1 MPAPWEKYQKQPE
14 AEGPWKKYQ
23 PDFSAPEDAAPKTAR
38 LGERGQAALE
48 SFGNVATLGYLPQIQ
63 AGIEGLI
70 PDPGAAEKAEM
81 EAQGFRI
88 QEKPQDYVT
97 RRDINIRR
105 QKGQAEEFPVESIGG
120 GLLGA
125 VATAPLAARAIPTA
139 GKLGTGL
146 LARLGEAGLSGAAT
160 GAAINPGDIEGE
172 INLIQP
178 EARLKGAG
186 VGGILGVA
194 GQGIAEGASSL
205 AKGLQA
211 APESL
216 KKTAG
221 EKAFKA
227 VGPYQKDVLRN
238 QQRIEDIG
246 KTLLEKKVVKTLPA
260 SYNKLAQR
268 ANQALEE
275 TGQQFDDMLNKI
287 ADASEKYIKKDAT
300 LPMVPGSQA
309 PIHVTGVRRRSVARS
324 IRDELF
330 DKSGLPGSSQRNEFF
345 DKLISEFEDVGG
357 VLSIKDAQKMK
368 EAAGKQINWKR
379 LPSADMPDAEKFY
392 RSLYSKLRQGVEDAA
407 EALSDVLGK
416 DAKDKFIKVKQEYG
430 ALKEAA
436 KIANERSGREFANR
450 YLSLSDYQSGQMGGA
465 VGALSAIARG
475 ESATKV
481 VLDTVIGN
489 MIGAFTNKGFR
500 RFGNQVSA
508 QTALKTANLLAKRP
522 DLLQRFEKQIIQVAN
537 KNPDQ
542 IANAL
547 VRLAKDPQFIRAQEG
562 EK

>member
-1 MPAPWEKYQKQPE
+1 MPKPWEEYQKRNISD
-14 AEGPWKKYQ
+14 GPWTQYQ
-23 PDFSAPEDAAPKTAR
+23 PDFSAPKDAAVQTAR
-38 LGERGQAALE
+38 LGDRGQAALE

-63 AGIEGLI
+63 AGIEGLL
-70 PDPGAAEKAEM
+70 PDPGAAQKAEM
-81 EAQGFRI
+81 ETQGFRI
-88 QEKPQDYVT
+88 QEKPQDYIT

-105 QKGQAEEFPVESIGG
+105 QKAQAEEFPVESIGG

-125 VATAPLAARAIPTA
+125 VATAPLAAKAIPTA

-160 GAAINPGDIEGE
+160 GAVINPGDIEGE

-194 GQGIAEGASSL
+194 GQGLAEGASRL
-205 AKGLQA
+205 AQGIQA

-238 QQRIEDIG
+238 QQRIDDIG

-287 ADASEKYIKKDAT
+287 ADASENYVKTGT
-300 LPMVPGSQA
+300 LPIVKGAKA
-309 PIHVTGVRRRSVARS
+309 PTQLAGVDRRSVAQS

-330 DKSGLPGSSQRNEFF
+330 DQSGLPGSTQRNEFF
-345 DKLISEFEDVGG
+345 NKLLGEFEAGG
-357 VLSIKDAQKMK
+357 GLLSVKDAQKMK

-379 LPSADMPDAEKFY
+379 LPSADMPDTEKFY

-522 DLLQRFEKQIIQVAN
+522 DLLQRFEKQIIAVAN